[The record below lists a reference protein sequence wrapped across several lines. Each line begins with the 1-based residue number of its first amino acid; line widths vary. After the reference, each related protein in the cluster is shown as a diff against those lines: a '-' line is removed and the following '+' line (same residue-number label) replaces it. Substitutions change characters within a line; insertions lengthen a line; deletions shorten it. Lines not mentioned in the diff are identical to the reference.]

1 MAMAATARMVAMALA
16 ACTPKSVAVRKEKKE
31 EVLGWGL
38 VVWANAVFMAAFIL
52 SLCGQ

>member
-1 MAMAATARMVAMALA
+1 MVAMALA
-16 ACTPKSVAVRKEKKE
+16 ACTPKSVAVRKEKE